1 MDEPEHAALTTSGAT
16 LSKEQVERLLEVGRA
31 LVSEL
36 DLDAVLQRVIQE
48 ARDLTGA
55 RYVALGVLD
64 AQKKGLERFVY
75 LGVDEETRRRIGP
88 LPRGRGVLGELIKN
102 PKPLRIDDLSAHPYS
117 FGFPAHHPEMKT
129 FLGVPILI
137 RGEAWGNLYL
147 TEKAGGQPFDEND
160 ERMVTVL
167 AEWAAIAVYNARL
180 HGSVERRQAE
190 LERALRTLEASAALA
205 RAGAAG
211 MGVDRLS
218 ELICKR
224 GRDLVSAQRVALL
237 FSAGD
242 ELVVTAAAGEGAAD
256 LVGAKIPSDAPIVA
270 EGLSHSLPRSLAAG
284 EHATLGNK
292 GLAVDAT
299 AALVARLDFRSGE
312 VGLLVAMHTEP
323 GKRFDDEDER
333 LFTSFV
339 ASAVTTLATA
349 KAAEEEKLRLALD
362 ASERERRRWARELH
376 DETLQELG
384 ALQMLIEAIDLA
396 DDIDRAKELL
406 RRAAEHI
413 DRGIGNLQGLITELR
428 PAALDEL
435 GVEPAIEALVERIAG
450 ISGLRVDADI
460 DLDGAGDDRLDPEI
474 ESTIYRLVQEGLN
487 NVVKHA
493 EAETVRLRV
502 TEADGAVEV
511 VVRDDGKGF
520 DPERTDGGFGLLGMR
535 ERVAL
540 VDGSLKIGPAPGG
553 GTELRA
559 RLPARRAAS
568 TETPRVEVRLGSR
581 WV

>member
-1 MDEPEHAALTTSGAT
+1 MSGAT
-16 LSKEQVERLLEVGRA
+16 LSKDQVERLLDVGRA

-36 DLDAVLQRVIQE
+36 DLDAVLRRVIQE

-102 PKPLRIDDLSAHPYS
+102 PKPLRIDDLSAHPRS
-117 FGFPAHHPEMKT
+117 FGFPAHHPEMRT

-147 TEKAGGQPFDEND
+147 TEKAGGQPFDESD

-180 HGSVERRQAE
+180 HGSVERRQTE

-224 GRDLVSAQRVALL
+224 GRDLVGAHRVALL

-242 ELVVTAAAGEGAAD
+242 ELVVTAAAGEGAAE
-256 LVGAKIPSDAPIVA
+256 LVGAKIASDGPIVA

-299 AALVARLDFRSGE
+299 AALVSRLDFRSGE
-312 VGLLVAMHTEP
+312 VGLLVAIHTEP

-384 ALQMLIEAIDLA
+384 ALQMLIETIDLST
-396 DDIDRAKELL
+396 DPERAKELL

-435 GVEPAIEALVERIAG
+435 GVEPAIHALIERITG
-450 ISGLRVDADI
+450 ISELRVDADVS
-460 DLDGAGDDRLDPEI
+460 LDGDGGESGERLDPEI

-493 EAETVRLRV
+493 DATTVRLRV

-540 VDGSLKIGPAPGG
+540 VDGTLKIAMAPGG

-559 RLPARRAAS
+559 RLPARRASS